1 MIAEATSEPIQH
13 LMPFVNLGAIG
24 MVLGWFLWKAEP
36 RMRAVEAAIDR
47 QTQAILILLLELERT
62 TPAAKERAEE
72 ILKRIESASVQ
83 REGK

>member
-1 MIAEATSEPIQH
+1 MIAEASEPIQH

-72 ILKRIESASVQ
+72 ILKRIEAAKVE